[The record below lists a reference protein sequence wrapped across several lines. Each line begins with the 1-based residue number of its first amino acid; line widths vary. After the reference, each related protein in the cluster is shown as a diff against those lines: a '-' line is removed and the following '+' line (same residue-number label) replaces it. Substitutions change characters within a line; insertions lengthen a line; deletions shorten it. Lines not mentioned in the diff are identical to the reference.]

1 MSGLRVGNLQRL
13 LFPSIAD
20 LLFAGL
26 VITRIQATLFHD
38 GDTGWHLWA
47 GSETLKKWPGTLA
60 DGLSFTRSGE
70 PWDNVEWLG
79 EVLMALLFQHGGY
92 LGVAVLCSIVFAA
105 TFSWLYRILLRET
118 GDPPAALLITA
129 LAAQVALIQFLA
141 RPLIFSFP
149 LFLAVVECLRRS
161 DIRRGVLFLV
171 PVLTVLWANL
181 HPSAYLA
188 PAMAL
193 YFWIIRGRT
202 RELGLVTLFS
212 FIALGITP
220 WGFGWVFA
228 MVLENRSYF
237 SQVEEWASPSFGE
250 LRFLPYLLYLLLSLA
265 ARRGARPLALGEAVW
280 GLGWMVAALVSAR
293 LGPYAVIAWAPWLA
307 RDLTGSPWLRPTW
320 LVGRLWQGAKS
331 TLGPMEGA
339 LSPKIW
345 PILFGAGMLILAP
358 RLQSSFPDA
367 AAGFPSDR
375 FPRQALAAADSLGLG
390 PRVFN
395 RYAWGGFVSWES
407 GARYRTFIDGR
418 AGFFGAELL
427 DEYLEAMTLGPLW
440 RDVLIRHEPD
450 WLLLAPDSPIVTA
463 LPADSEWR
471 VVHRD
476 EVAII
481 LVARPSQ

>member
-1 MSGLRVGNLQRL
+1 MSGLRVGTLQRY

-26 VITRIQATLFHD
+26 VLTRIHPTLFHD

-47 GSETLKKWPGTLA
+47 GSETLSRGPGTLA
-60 DGLSFTRSGE
+60 DGLSFTRFGE

-79 EVLMALLFQHGGY
+79 EVLMALSFRHAGY
-92 LGVAVLCSIVFAA
+92 FGVAVLCSIVFAA

-129 LAAQVALIQFLA
+129 LAAQVTLIQFLA

-149 LFLAVVECLRRS
+149 LFLAVVECLRRP
-161 DIRRGVLFLV
+161 DTRRWTLFLV
-171 PVLTVLWANL
+171 PLLTVLWANL

-193 YFWIIRGRT
+193 YFWFIRGRP
-202 RELGLVTLFS
+202 RRLGMVVLLSVV
-212 FIALGITP
+212 ALGITP
-220 WGFGWVFA
+220 WGFSWVPG
-228 MVLENRSYF
+228 MLIENRSYF
-237 SQVEEWASPSFGE
+237 GRVEEWASPSFGE

-265 ARRGARPLALGEAVW
+265 ARRGARPLAVGEAVW

-307 RDLTGSPWLRPTW
+307 RDLTGAPWLGPTW
-320 LVGRLWQGAKS
+320 FLGRLWQGTKS
-331 TLGPMEGA
+331 ALGPMEGA
-339 LSPKIW
+339 LSPKVW
-345 PILFGAGMLILAP
+345 PVLFGAGMLILAP
-358 RLQSSFPDA
+358 RLQDSFPEA
-367 AAGFPSDR
+367 SAGFPSDR
-375 FPRQALAAADSLGLG
+375 FPREALAAADSLGLG

-407 GARYRTFIDGR
+407 ETRYRTFIDGR
-418 AGFFGAELL
+418 AGFFGGALL
-427 DEYLEAMTLGPLW
+427 EEYLEAMTLDPEW
-440 RDVLIRHEPD
+440 REVISRHEPD

-463 LPADSEWR
+463 LPADSNWR

-476 EVAII
+476 EVAVI
-481 LVARPSQ
+481 LVARR